1 MAKNGRKGT
10 PTVPDRSLIA
20 GVDGADPGHAALMW
34 AAAEASR
41 RGLTLHIVN
50 VEESLAARLPL
61 GAALS
66 EVTEVIEA
74 GSTAILKHATESV
87 ADKYPELE
95 LTTAQP
101 EDEPARWLIKASKS
115 AALLVLGTHG
125 KHKLTHAAVGT
136 TAFKTA
142 SHAKCPVVLVHPDR
156 KHEHASPARVVV
168 GIDFS
173 TSAQDALDFAST
185 APAPAAQCGS
195 CMPGGSPRP
204 REPSW
209 AAETPRPNEPSSN
222 ATNMSSMRS
231 PSRPESA
238 TPR

>member
-34 AAAEASR
+34 TAAEASR

-101 EDEPARWLIKASKS
+101 EGDPARWLIKASKS

-173 TSAQDALDFAST
+173 TAAQDALDFAST
-185 APAPAAQCGS
+185 AAG
-195 CMPGGSPRP
+195 PGGTVRIVHAWWFTATEGAIVGSGDT
-204 REPSW
+204 E
-209 AAETPRPNEPSSN
+209 AERTILQRHEHELDEI
-222 ATNMSSMRS
+222 AEQAR
-231 PSRPESA
+231 
-238 TPR
+238 